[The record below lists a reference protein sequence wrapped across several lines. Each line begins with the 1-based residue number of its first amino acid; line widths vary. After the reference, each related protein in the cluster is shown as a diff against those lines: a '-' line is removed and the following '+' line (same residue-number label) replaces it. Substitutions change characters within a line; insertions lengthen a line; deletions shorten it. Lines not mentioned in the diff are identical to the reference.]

1 MASLKASRSNAS
13 ASHNLPRPSVT
24 SVLPRGDVPNYE
36 GLTADEA
43 ALTALGYKQ
52 EFKREFS
59 LWTTFCVS
67 FAVLGLLPSFAS
79 TLYYGM
85 GYGGTGAMTWG
96 WLISWFFIQC
106 VAMGMAELCSSMPTS
121 GGLYYAAAVL
131 APPGW
136 GPFAAWITGWSN
148 WMVQVTG
155 APSVDYALAAMILAA
170 ASITHPEYEPTNYQ
184 TFLLTVFIMIIHGMI
199 SSMPTLWIAR
209 FNSFGSTL
217 NMIAL
222 VVVIIMIPASVTGTE
237 TTPKF
242 FPSKQVWSI
251 QNGTDWPD
259 GIAVLMSFI
268 AIIWTMSGY
277 DAPFH
282 LSEECS
288 NANVASPRAIV
299 MTSGIGGLMGWALQL
314 VVAYTVIDIEEVL
327 DSPLGQPWASYLVQ
341 VMPQKIALAVLAI
354 TIMCGF
360 FMGQGCMVA
369 ASRVTF
375 AYARDDCFPF
385 SWWMKRVNKYT
396 YTPVNAVWFNTTVG
410 ILLLLLIFGGS
421 VAIGAIFSVGAIAAY
436 VAFTIPIFIRV
447 FFVGDR
453 FRRGPWHL
461 GKFSKPIGICACSF
475 ILVMMPILCFPAYRG
490 DNLTASL
497 MNWTVVVYGVP
508 MLIVIIWWFVSAHK
522 WFKGPVINVEHHMIG
537 REDEIVEGV
546 EASSLDEGRNTPT
559 KMEKEVDSKGGRAPV
574 SVIGGQ

>member
-1 MASLKASRSNAS
+1 MSDRPIT
-13 ASHNLPRPSVT
+13 SHSSKSHPKHSVDLRKPSVT
-24 SVLPRGDVPNYE
+24 TVLPEGDVPDFE

-43 ALTALGYKQ
+43 ALVALGYKQ

-85 GYGGTGAMTWG
+85 GYAGTGGMVWG
-96 WLISWFFIQC
+96 WLISWIFIQC
-106 VAMGMAELCSSMPTS
+106 VALGMAELCSSMPTS
-121 GGLYYAAAVL
+121 GGLYYASAVL
-131 APPGW
+131 APPGY

-148 WMVQVTG
+148 WCTQVTG

-170 ASITHPEYEPTNYQ
+170 ASITNPSYVPTEWQ
-184 TFLLTVFIMIIHGMI
+184 TFLLTVFIMLIHACI
-199 SSMPTLWIAR
+199 SSMPTRWIAT
-209 FNSFGSTL
+209 FNSYGSTL
-217 NMIAL
+217 NIIAL
-222 VVVIIMIPASVTGTE
+222 LVVIILIPAAVTGTD

-259 GIAVLMSFI
+259 GVAVLMSFI

-288 NANVASPRAIV
+288 NAAVASPRAIV
-299 MTSGIGGLMGWALQL
+299 MTAGFGGIAGWALQL
-314 VVAYTVIDIEEVL
+314 VVAYTVIDIPSVIGS
-327 DSPLGQPWASYLVQ
+327 DLGQPWASYLIQ
-341 VMPQKIALAVLAI
+341 VMPQKIALAVLGL
-354 TIMCGF
+354 TIVCAFM
-360 FMGQGCMVA
+360 MGQGCMVA

-385 SWWMKRVNKYT
+385 SSWIKKVNKTT
-396 YTPVNAVWFNTTVG
+396 YTPVNAVWFNTTIG
-410 ILLLLLIFGGS
+410 CCLLLLIFGGT

-436 VAFTIPIFIRV
+436 VAFTIPIFIKT

-461 GKFSKPIGICACSF
+461 GKFSKPVGMMACSF
-475 ILVMMPILCFPAYRG
+475 IIVMMPILCFPSVRG
-490 DNLTASL
+490 NDLTAQL
-497 MNWTVVVYGVP
+497 MNWTVVVYGGP
-508 MLIVIIWWFVSAHK
+508 MTFVIIWWFVSARK
-522 WFKGPVINVEHHMIG
+522 WFKGPVINVKHHMLG
-537 REDEIVEGV
+537 REDAVVEGV
-546 EASSLDEGRNTPT
+546 ENSSESEATFDKKALEGGALPT
-559 KMEKEVDSKGGRAPV
+559 KEINE
-574 SVIGGQ
+574 

>member
-1 MASLKASRSNAS
+1 MSSLEDGKSSHGSNPS
-13 ASHNLPRPSVT
+13 KDLRKSSVT
-24 SVLPRGDVPNYE
+24 SVLGDRSVPDYE
-36 GLTADEA
+36 VLSADEA
-43 ALTALGYKQ
+43 ALVALGYKQ

-85 GYGGTGAMTWG
+85 GYAGTGGMVWG

-131 APPGW
+131 APPGY

-155 APSVDYALAAMILAA
+155 APSVDYALSAMVLAC
-170 ASITHPEYEPTNYQ
+170 ASITHPGYVPQNYH
-184 TFLLTVFIMIIHGMI
+184 TFLLTVFVMLIHACI

-209 FNSFGSTL
+209 YNSFGSTL

-222 VVVIIMIPASVTGTE
+222 FIVIIMIPVSVTGTAD
-237 TTPKF
+237 TPKF
-242 FPSKQVWSI
+242 FPSNHVWSV

-259 GIAVLMSFI
+259 GIAVLMSFL

-288 NANVASPRAIV
+288 NANIAAPRAIV
-299 MTSGIGGLMGWALQL
+299 MTSGVGGLAGWALQL
-314 VVAYTVIDIEEVL
+314 VVAYTVADIPAVID
-327 DSPLGQPWASYLVQ
+327 SSLGQPWASYLVQ
-341 VMPQKIALAVLAI
+341 VMPQNTALAILAL
-354 TIMCGF
+354 TIVCGF
-360 FMGQGCMVA
+360 SMGQGCMVA

-375 AYARDDCFPF
+375 AYARDDCFPA
-385 SWWMKRVNKYT
+385 SNWIKKVNKHT
-396 YTPVNAVWFNTTVG
+396 YTPVNAVWFNTAIG
-410 ILLLLLIFGGS
+410 ICLLLLIFGGS
-421 VAIGAIFSVGAIAAY
+421 VAIGAIFSVGAIAAM

-453 FRRGPWHL
+453 FRAGPWHL
-461 GKFSKPIGICACSF
+461 GKFSKPIGMMSCAF
-475 ILVMMPILCFPAYRG
+475 ILIMMPMLCFPSVRG
-490 DNLTASL
+490 NNLTAEL

-508 MLIVIIWWFVSAHK
+508 MMFVIIWWFVSAKK
-522 WFKGPVINVEHHMIG
+522 WFKGPVINVEHHMLG
-537 REDEIVEGV
+537 RNEVYEGV
-546 EASSLDEGRNTPT
+546 ESAGDASNIVDKNRDFSGANLPAA
-559 KMEKEVDSKGGRAPV
+559 EV
-574 SVIGGQ
+574 